1 MSGDVTRRQFVIGT
15 AAAAAAA
22 TVWPRAA
29 LADAVSR
36 RASPRIADPSI
47 VRPFD
52 LARVQL
58 RPGPFFDAAAIAH
71 RHLLSIDPDRLLHM
85 FRVSAGLPSSAE
97 PLGGWEAPVNELRGH
112 FTGHFMS
119 GCALMSTSMRD
130 PELRKRGA
138 YVVSVLT
145 QCQQAHGNGYVSAFP
160 EEFFDRLR
168 EGKSVWAPFYTL
180 HKIMAGLLDTYTYT
194 GNAQAMT
201 VLTGLATWTR
211 GWVSPL
217 GDEAMARVLEREYG
231 GMNEVLYNLSAVT
244 GDAEWAHLAH
254 RFDHERIF
262 APLADGRDELKGL
275 HVNTTIPKIIGAAR
289 RYEVVGDPRYHAVAD
304 YFWREVTGHRAYCT
318 GGTSNGE
325 DWDAAPDVLSTQ
337 LSGYTQECCTT
348 YNMLKLTRHVFGW
361 TADPRCADF
370 YERALFNG
378 ILGTQ
383 HPSDGMTLYYV
394 PLASGYWKLFGHPNE
409 SFWCCNGTGLESY
422 SKFGDSIYFQ
432 DDAGLY
438 VNLFIASELD
448 WQERGVRVVQET
460 RFPAEDTTQLTVRC
474 ARPTRFALRVRVPY
488 WVRRGGSA
496 SLNGRPLDAF
506 AAPSSYLVLDR
517 TWRDG
522 DRVAVTMPMALHA
535 HPMPDDGTIQAV
547 MYGPLV
553 LAGRLGTTGLTPAVL
568 RAEPTRPRTVPEY
581 KADPVPAPSFVAPGD
596 DLSAWI
602 TRHSGAGE
610 PLEFRTV
617 GQATDVTLVPL
628 NTVID
633 ERYAIYWKVAQR
645 GYQMSPTVKPSG
657 NGSLGSTT

>member
-1 MSGDVTRRQFVIGT
+1 MSGDVTRREFVIG

-22 TVWPRAA
+22 ASIWPHRT
-29 LADAVSR
+29 LAER
-36 RASPRIADPSI
+36 SPWWTAPGATDPTIAQ
-47 VRPFD
+47 PFD

-58 RPGPFFDAAAIAH
+58 APGPFLDQAEIAR
-71 RHLLSIDPDRLLHM
+71 RHLLSVEPDRLLHM
-85 FRVSAGLPSSAE
+85 FRLTAGLPSSAQ

-112 FTGHFMS
+112 YTGHFMS

-138 YVVSVLT
+138 YVVSVLA
-145 QCQQAHGNGYVSAFP
+145 QCQQALGNGYVSAFP

-168 EGKSVWAPFYTL
+168 EGKNVWAPFYTI

-217 GDEAMARVLEREYG
+217 GDEEMARVLEREYG

-244 GDAEWAHLAH
+244 GDAQWAHLAH

-262 APLADGRDELKGL
+262 APLALGRDELKGL

-289 RYEVVGDPRYHAVAD
+289 RYEVVGDARYHAVAD

-325 DWDAAPDVLSTQ
+325 GWQAEPDILSTQ

-361 TADPRCADF
+361 TADPKCADF

-383 HPSDGMTLYYV
+383 HPANGMTLYYV
-394 PLASGYWKLFGHPNE
+394 PLASGFWKLFGHPNE

-422 SKFGDSIYFQ
+422 SKFGDSIYFH
-432 DDAGLY
+432 DDAGVY

-448 WQERGVRVVQET
+448 WQERGVRLVQNT
-460 RFPAEDTTQLTVRC
+460 RFPLEESTRLTVHC
-474 ARPTRFALRVRVPY
+474 ARPTRLALRVRVPY
-488 WVRRGGSA
+488 WVSRGGSA
-496 SLNGRPLDAF
+496 SLNGRRLDAF

-522 DRVAVTMPMALHA
+522 DRLQVELPMALHTD
-535 HPMPDDGTIQAV
+535 PTPDDATVQAI

-553 LAGRLGTTGLTPAVL
+553 LAGRLGTAGLTPDVL
-568 RAEPTRPRTVPEY
+568 RAEPTKPRTVPEY
-581 KADPVPAPSFVAPGD
+581 KADPVPAPSFVSPGG

-602 TRHSGAGE
+602 TKRSGAGA

-633 ERYAIYWKVAQR
+633 ERYAVYWKVA
-645 GYQMSPTVKPSG
+645 PHAT
-657 NGSLGSTT
+657 

>member
-1 MSGDVTRRQFVIGT
+1 MSGDVTRRDFVIGT

-22 TVWPRAA
+22 TLWPRTA
-29 LADAVSR
+29 LADATLR
-36 RASPRIADPSI
+36 RASPRIADPSR

-58 RPGPFFDAAAIAH
+58 RPGPFFDAAVIAH

-85 FRVSAGLPSSAE
+85 FRVTAGLPSSAE

-138 YVVSVLT
+138 YVVSVLA
-145 QCQQAHGNGYVSAFP
+145 QCQQTHGNGYVSAFP

-201 VLTGLATWTR
+201 VLTGLARWAR

-231 GMNEVLYNLSAVT
+231 GMNEVLYNLSAVS
-244 GDAEWAHLAH
+244 GNAEWAELAH

-289 RYEVVGDPRYHAVAD
+289 RYEVVGDSRYHAVAD

-474 ARPTRFALRVRVPY
+474 ARPMRFALRVRVPY

-522 DRVAVTMPMALHA
+522 DRVTVTMPMALHA
-535 HPMPDDGTIQAV
+535 HPMPDDATIQAV

-568 RAEPTRPRTVPEY
+568 RAEPTKPRTVPEY
-581 KADPVPAPSFVAPGD
+581 KADPVPAPSFVAPAD
-596 DLSAWI
+596 DLSTWI

-633 ERYAIYWKVAQR
+633 ERYAVYWKVAMR

>member
-1 MSGDVTRRQFVIGT
+1 MSGDVTRREFVIGT

-22 TVWPRAA
+22 TIWPRSV
-29 LADAVSR
+29 LAERSR
-36 RASPRIADPSI
+36 PWMSPGATDPTIAQ
-47 VRPFD
+47 PFD

-58 RPGPFFDAAAIAH
+58 APGPFLDAAQIAH
-71 RHLLSIDPDRLLHM
+71 RHLLSVDPDRLLHM
-85 FRVSAGLPSSAE
+85 FRITAGLASSAQ

-112 FTGHFMS
+112 YTGHFMS
-119 GCALMSTSMRD
+119 ACALMSTSMRES
-130 PELRKRGA
+130 ELRKRGA
-138 YVVSVLT
+138 YVVSVLA
-145 QCQQAHGNGYVSAFP
+145 QCQQVHGNGYVSAFP

-168 EGKSVWAPFYTL
+168 EGKNVWAPFYTI

-201 VLTGLATWTR
+201 VLTGLAAWTR
-211 GWVSPL
+211 GWASPL
-217 GDEAMARVLEREYG
+217 GDEEMARVLEREYG

-244 GDAEWAHLAH
+244 GDAQWAHLAH
-254 RFDHERIF
+254 RFDHERVF
-262 APLADGRDELKGL
+262 APLAMGRDELKGL

-289 RYEVVGDPRYHAVAD
+289 RYELVGDARSHAVAD

-325 DWDAAPDVLSTQ
+325 GWQAEPDVLSTQ

-383 HPSDGMTLYYV
+383 HPADGMTLYYV
-394 PLASGYWKLFGHPNE
+394 PLASGFWKLFGHPNE

-422 SKFGDSIYFQ
+422 SKFGDSIYFH
-432 DDAGLY
+432 DDAGVY
-438 VNLFIASELD
+438 VNLFIASEVD
-448 WQERGVRVVQET
+448 WRDRGVRVVQET
-460 RFPAEDTTQLTVRC
+460 RFPLEESTQLTVHC
-474 ARPTRFALRVRVPY
+474 SRPTRFAMRVRVPY
-488 WVRRGGSA
+488 WVGLGGSA
-496 SLNGRPLDAF
+496 TLNGRRLDAF
-506 AAPSSYLVLDR
+506 AAPGSYLVVDR

-522 DRVAVTMPMALHA
+522 DRLQMALPMALHTD
-535 HPMPDDGTIQAV
+535 PTPDDATVQAI

-553 LAGRLGTTGLTPAVL
+553 LAGRLGTAGLTPDVL

-581 KADPVPAPSFVAPGD
+581 KADPVPAPSLVSPGS

-602 TRHSGAGE
+602 TKRSGAGA

-633 ERYAIYWKVAQR
+633 ERYAVYWKVTPRA
-645 GYQMSPTVKPSG
+645 T
-657 NGSLGSTT
+657 

>member
-1 MSGDVTRRQFVIGT
+1 MSGDVTRREFVIG

-22 TVWPRAA
+22 ASIWPRSA
-29 LADAVSR
+29 LADR
-36 RASPRIADPSI
+36 TRGWSPSVADPSI

-58 RPGPFFDAAAIAH
+58 APGPFLDAAEIAH
-71 RHLLSIDPDRLLHM
+71 RHLLSVDPDRLLHM
-85 FRVSAGLPSSAE
+85 FRVTAGLPSSAE

-112 FTGHFMS
+112 YTGHFMS

-138 YVVSVLT
+138 YIVSVLA

-168 EGKSVWAPFYTL
+168 EGKNVWAPFYTI

-244 GDAEWAHLAH
+244 GDTQWAHLAH

-262 APLADGRDELKGL
+262 APLAEGRDELKGL

-289 RYEVVGDPRYHAVAD
+289 RYEVVGDARYHAVAD

-325 DWDAAPDVLSTQ
+325 DWGAAPDVLSTQ

-422 SKFGDSIYFQ
+422 SKFGDSIYFH
-432 DDAGLY
+432 DDAGVY
-438 VNLFIASELD
+438 VNLFIASELE
-448 WQERGVRVVQET
+448 WQERGVRLVQET
-460 RFPAEDTTQLTVRC
+460 RFPFEDTAQLTIRC

-488 WVRRGGSA
+488 WVGRGGSA
-496 SLNGRPLDAF
+496 SLNGHALDAY

-522 DRVAVTMPMALHA
+522 DRLAVAMPMALHA
-535 HPMPDDGTIQAV
+535 QPMPDDAGIQAL

-553 LAGRLGTTGLTPAVL
+553 LAGRLGTTGLTSDVI
-568 RAEPTRPRTVPEY
+568 RAAPTKPRTVPEY
-581 KADPVPAPSFVAPGD
+581 ASDPVSAPSFVAGAG
-596 DLSAWI
+596 DLSSWI
-602 TRHSGAGE
+602 TRRSAAGA

-633 ERYAIYWKVAQR
+633 ERYAVYWKVASR
-645 GYQMSPTVKPSG
+645 NT
-657 NGSLGSTT
+657 

>member
-1 MSGDVTRRQFVIGT
+1 M
-15 AAAAAAA
+15 
-22 TVWPRAA
+22 
-29 LADAVSR
+29 
-36 RASPRIADPSI
+36 
-47 VRPFD
+47 
-52 LARVQL
+52 
-58 RPGPFFDAAAIAH
+58 
-71 RHLLSIDPDRLLHM
+71 
-85 FRVSAGLPSSAE
+85 
-97 PLGGWEAPVNELRGH
+97 NELRGH
-112 FTGHFMS
+112 YTGHFMS
-119 GCALMSTSMRD
+119 GCALMGTSMRD

-138 YVVSVLT
+138 YVVSVLA

-168 EGKSVWAPFYTL
+168 EGKNVWAPFYTI
-180 HKIMAGLLDTYTYT
+180 HKIMAGLLDTYTYA

-231 GMNEVLYNLSAVT
+231 GMNEVLYNLAAVS
-244 GDAEWAHLAH
+244 GDAQWADLAH
-254 RFDHERIF
+254 RFDHERVF

-289 RYEVVGDPRYHAVAD
+289 RYEVVGDRRYHAVAD

-325 DWDAAPDVLSTQ
+325 NWGAPPDVLSTQ

-394 PLASGYWKLFGHPNE
+394 PLASGYWKLFGRPNE
-409 SFWCCNGTGLESY
+409 SFWCCNGTGLESF

-432 DDAGLY
+432 DDAGVY

-448 WQERGVRVVQET
+448 WQERGVRLVQET
-460 RFPAEDTTQLTVRC
+460 RFPLEDATQLTVRC
-474 ARPTRFALRVRVPY
+474 ARPARFALRVRVPY
-488 WVRRGGSA
+488 WVGRGGSA
-496 SLNGRPLDAF
+496 SLNGRALDAF

-522 DRVAVTMPMALHA
+522 DRVSVTMPMALHA
-535 HPMPDDGTIQAV
+535 HPMPDDGTVQTI

-553 LAGRLGTTGLTPAVL
+553 LAGRLGMTGLTSDVL
-568 RAEPTRPRTVPEY
+568 RAEPTKPRTVPEY
-581 KADPVPAPSFVAPGD
+581 GSDPVSAPSFVAARG
-596 DLSAWI
+596 DLSTWI
-602 TRHSGAGE
+602 TRRSGAGA

-617 GQATDVTLVPL
+617 GQTTDVTLVPL

-633 ERYAIYWKVAQR
+633 ERYAVYWKVASRQ
-645 GYQMSPTVKPSG
+645 V
-657 NGSLGSTT
+657 

>member
-1 MSGDVTRRQFVIGT
+1 MSGDVTRREFVIGT

-22 TVWPRAA
+22 TIWPQRA
-29 LADAVSR
+29 LAAR
-36 RASPRIADPSI
+36 RRWFSGAASDPSI
-47 VRPFD
+47 AQPFD

-58 RPGPFFDAAAIAH
+58 RPGPFLDQTEIAR
-71 RHLLSIDPDRLLHM
+71 RHLLSVDPDRLLHM
-85 FRVSAGLPSSAE
+85 FRITAGLASSAQ

-112 FTGHFMS
+112 YTGHFMS

-138 YVVSVLT
+138 YVVSVLA

-168 EGKSVWAPFYTL
+168 EGKNVWAPFYTI

-201 VLTGLATWTR
+201 VLTGLAAWTR

-244 GDAEWAHLAH
+244 GDAQWAQLAH
-254 RFDHERIF
+254 RFDHERVF
-262 APLADGRDELKGL
+262 APLAMGRDELKGL

-289 RYEVVGDPRYHAVAD
+289 RYEVVGDARYHAVAD

-325 DWDAAPDVLSTQ
+325 GWQAEADVLSTQ

-383 HPSDGMTLYYV
+383 HPADGMTLYYV

-422 SKFGDSIYFQ
+422 SKFGDSIYFH
-432 DDAGLY
+432 DDAGVY

-448 WQERGVRVVQET
+448 DRERGVRLTQET
-460 RFPAEDTTQLTVRC
+460 RFPLEESTRLTVHC
-474 ARPTRFALRVRVPY
+474 ARPTRFAMRVRVPY
-488 WVRRGGSA
+488 WVGRAGSA
-496 SLNGRPLDAF
+496 TLNGRRLDAF
-506 AAPSSYLVLDR
+506 AAPSSYLVVDR

-522 DRVAVTMPMALHA
+522 DRLEMALPMGLHA
-535 HPMPDDGTIQAV
+535 DPTPDNPAVQAL

-553 LAGRLGTTGLTPAVL
+553 LAGRLGTAGLTPDVL
-568 RAEPTRPRTVPEY
+568 RAEPTKPRTVPEY
-581 KADPVPAPSFVAPGD
+581 KADPVPAPSFTASGADP
-596 DLSAWI
+596 SAWI
-602 TRHSGAGE
+602 TKRSAAGA

-617 GQATDVTLVPL
+617 GQTTDVTLVPL

-633 ERYAIYWKVAQR
+633 ERYAVYWNVTPR
-645 GYQMSPTVKPSG
+645 GA
-657 NGSLGSTT
+657 

>member
-22 TVWPRAA
+22 TIWPRTA
-29 LADAVSR
+29 LANGVSR
-36 RASPRIADPSI
+36 HATRGVADPSI

-52 LARVQL
+52 LAGVQL
-58 RPGPFFDAAAIAH
+58 KPGPFLDAAEIAH
-71 RHLLSIDPDRLLHM
+71 RHLLSVDPDRLLHM
-85 FRVSAGLPSSAE
+85 FRVTAGLPSSAE

-112 FTGHFMS
+112 YTGHFMS

-138 YVVSVLT
+138 YVVSVLA

-168 EGKSVWAPFYTL
+168 EGKNVWAPFYTI
-180 HKIMAGLLDTYTYT
+180 HKIMAGLLDTYTYA

-231 GMNEVLYNLSAVT
+231 GMNEVLYNLAAVS
-244 GDAEWAHLAH
+244 GDAQWADLAH
-254 RFDHERIF
+254 RFDHERVF

-289 RYEVVGDPRYHAVAD
+289 RYEVVGDSRYHAVAD

-325 DWDAAPDVLSTQ
+325 NWGAPPDVLSTQ

-394 PLASGYWKLFGHPNE
+394 PLASGYWKLFGRPNE
-409 SFWCCNGTGLESY
+409 SFWCCNGTGLESF

-432 DDAGLY
+432 DDAGVY
-438 VNLFIASELD
+438 VNLFIASELE
-448 WQERGVRVVQET
+448 WQERGVRLVQET
-460 RFPAEDTTQLTVRC
+460 RFPLEDATQLTVRC
-474 ARPTRFALRVRVPY
+474 ARPARFALRVRVPY
-488 WVRRGGSA
+488 WVGRGGSA
-496 SLNGRPLDAF
+496 SLNGRALDAF

-522 DRVAVTMPMALHA
+522 DRVSVTMPMALHA
-535 HPMPDDGTIQAV
+535 HSMPDDGTVQAI

-553 LAGRLGTTGLTPAVL
+553 LAGRLGTTGLTSDVL
-568 RAEPTRPRTVPEY
+568 RAEPTKPRTVPEY
-581 KADPVPAPSFVAPGD
+581 GSDPVSAPSLVAARG
-596 DLSAWI
+596 DLSTWI
-602 TRHSGAGE
+602 TRRSGAGA

-617 GQATDVTLVPL
+617 GQTTDVTLAPL

-633 ERYAIYWKVAQR
+633 ERYAVYWKVASRQ
-645 GYQMSPTVKPSG
+645 V
-657 NGSLGSTT
+657 

>member
-22 TVWPRAA
+22 TIWPRTA
-29 LADAVSR
+29 LANGVSR
-36 RASPRIADPSI
+36 HATRGVADPSI
-47 VRPFD
+47 VRPFN

-58 RPGPFFDAAAIAH
+58 KPGPFLDAAEIAH
-71 RHLLSIDPDRLLHM
+71 RHLLSVDPDRLLHM
-85 FRVSAGLPSSAE
+85 FRVTAGLPSSAE

-112 FTGHFMS
+112 YTGHFMS
-119 GCALMSTSMRD
+119 GCALMGTSMRD

-138 YVVSVLT
+138 YVVSVLA

-168 EGKSVWAPFYTL
+168 EGKNVWAPFYTI
-180 HKIMAGLLDTYTYT
+180 HKIMAGLLDTYTYA

-231 GMNEVLYNLSAVT
+231 GMNEVLYNLAAVS
-244 GDAEWAHLAH
+244 GDAQWADLAH
-254 RFDHERIF
+254 RFDHERVF

-289 RYEVVGDPRYHAVAD
+289 RYEVVGDRRYHAVAD

-325 DWDAAPDVLSTQ
+325 NWGAPPDVLSTQ

-394 PLASGYWKLFGHPNE
+394 PLASGYWKLFGRPNE
-409 SFWCCNGTGLESY
+409 SFWCCNGTGLESF

-432 DDAGLY
+432 DDAGVY

-448 WQERGVRVVQET
+448 WQERGVRLVQET
-460 RFPAEDTTQLTVRC
+460 RFPLEDATQLTVRC
-474 ARPTRFALRVRVPY
+474 ARPARFALRVRVPY
-488 WVRRGGSA
+488 WVGRGGSA
-496 SLNGRPLDAF
+496 SLNGRALDAF

-522 DRVAVTMPMALHA
+522 DRVSVTMPMALHA
-535 HPMPDDGTIQAV
+535 HPMPDDGTVQTI

-553 LAGRLGTTGLTPAVL
+553 LAGRLGMTGLTSDVL
-568 RAEPTRPRTVPEY
+568 RAEPTKPRTVPEY
-581 KADPVPAPSFVAPGD
+581 GSDPVSAPSFVAARG
-596 DLSAWI
+596 DLSTWI
-602 TRHSGAGE
+602 TRRSGAGA

-617 GQATDVTLVPL
+617 GQTTDVTLVPL

-633 ERYAIYWKVAQR
+633 ERYAVYWKVASRQ
-645 GYQMSPTVKPSG
+645 V
-657 NGSLGSTT
+657 